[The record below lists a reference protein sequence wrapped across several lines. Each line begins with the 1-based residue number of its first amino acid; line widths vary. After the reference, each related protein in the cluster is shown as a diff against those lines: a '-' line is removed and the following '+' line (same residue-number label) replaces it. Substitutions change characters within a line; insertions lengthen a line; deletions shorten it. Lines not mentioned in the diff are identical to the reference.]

1 MPAERGRSMKKRAF
15 LFLMLLALA
24 LTACAPARSGQ
35 TEGDELTVV
44 ATTYPVYLFAQAVT
58 DGVEGVTVERLNTG
72 ETSCLH
78 DYTLSVNDMKL
89 LERADVIA
97 LSGAGL
103 EDFME
108 DALAASDAAVIDCS
122 QGVELLE
129 NLSHHHDDH
138 DHSHDGHD
146 HGHFDPHYWL
156 DPDNGIIMAEN
167 LAAGLTA
174 LDSDN
179 QTAYAN
185 NAARIAE
192 LLPRGAYDCHRQL
205 DGLGSPKLITFHDGF
220 RYFAHAFEMELLESI
235 EEEAGSEASAK
246 EIVEITALVKEHGL
260 PGVFTEVN
268 GSEATAKAISRETGC
283 QVAQLSLLMDGPVLS
298 AADLEDCVGVYIDGL
313 MANVKAVANVFAET

>member
-1 MPAERGRSMKKRAF
+1 MKKRTLSF
-15 LFLMLLALA
+15 LILLALA

-146 HGHFDPHYWL
+146 HGHFDPHYWM
-156 DPDNGIIMAEN
+156 DPDKAAEMAKN
-167 LAAGLTA
+167 LSAGLMA
-174 LDSDN
+174 LDADN
-179 QTAYAN
+179 QTVYAN
-185 NAARIAE
+185 NAAQIAE
-192 LLPRGAYDCHRQL
+192 LLPRGAYDCRRKR
-205 DGLGSPKLITFHDGF
+205 DGLGSPKLVTFHDGF

-298 AADLEDCVGVYIDGL
+298 AVDLEDCVGVYIDGL